1 MDDQP
6 RVVKLYKAKVYCETK
21 AENDE
26 NISTSRCQITPLGDV
41 STLNLIPVLY
51 SSFHQVACAEK
62 EIKADN
68 EIDIKM
74 LAIEET
80 IVKDTI
86 SG

>member
-1 MDDQP
+1 MNQ
-6 RVVKLYKAKVYCETK
+6 
-21 AENDE
+21 
-26 NISTSRCQITPLGDV
+26 
-41 STLNLIPVLY
+41 IPVLY

-62 EIKADN
+62 EIEAEN
-68 EIDIKM
+68 EINIKM